1 MLVMR
6 RKEGEAIRIGADVE
20 IRILSI
26 RGSKVKIGI
35 TAPRSVEVSA
45 YEIELVR
52 NENLAA
58 SQAIRSA
65 PDIVAHL
72 MQAFAAQEI
81 IKDCVKIPERIAET
95 SDVRKE
101 Q

>member
-6 RKEGEAIRIGADVE
+6 RREGEAIRIGEDVE

-26 RGSKVKIGI
+26 KGSKVKIGI
-35 TAPRSVEVSA
+35 SAPRSVAVSA

-52 NENLAA
+52 NQNMAA
-58 SQAIRSA
+58 AHALQDA

-72 MQAFAAQEI
+72 LQACTPKEI
-81 IKDCVKIPERIAET
+81 PDKMALV
-95 SDVRKE
+95 SDLK
-101 Q
+101 